1 MRCQTRTRVPK
12 TKFSATAKM
21 ACLARAP
28 RMVIDTSALVA
39 IFLGARTQA
48 VSRAHSSGRDEADF
62 SGELETGIVLE
73 ARRGEA
79 AGREFDLFVVRAKLE
94 VVPVDAEQVEIAR
107 SAWRKYGKGRHA
119 AGLNFG
125 DCFAYALAKFSG
137 QELLARRRGFSVYRR
152 GTGSVTGDSLR
163 AAAPA

>member
-1 MRCQTRTRVPK
+1 
-12 TKFSATAKM
+12 
-21 ACLARAP
+21 
-28 RMVIDTSALVA
+28 MVIDTSALVA
-39 IFLGARTQA
+39 IFLGAPERKPFIEHILQA
-48 VSRAHSSGRDEADF
+48 ETKLISAANS
-62 SGELETGIVLE
+62 LETGIVLE

-107 SAWRKYGKGRHA
+107 SAWRKYGQGRHA

-163 AAAPA
+163 AVAPR